1 MGNVVSESLDVL
13 LGKLDTFVKSETVV
27 GEPTNING
35 VIIVPLIEVSV
46 GVGAGGGG
54 TNDKKENASGGG
66 LGAKITPSA
75 VLVISDGQVQLVN
88 VKNQDSVNK
97 LIDMVPSILSK
108 FNLQPKKD
116 KKAKTAETSVNETFE
131 TVTNINVE
139 NLNLD
144 VE

>member
-75 VLVISDGQVQLVN
+75 VLVIADGQVQLVN

-116 KKAKTAETSVNETFE
+116 KKAKTTETSVNETFE